1 MRILSFLA
9 ASALFSTPVFA
20 ADLGTYRPGTPYSS
34 SVAGGADVCESHCSG
49 DAQCRAWNYVKPN
62 PRASGV
68 CEFLSSASSP
78 IASQISISGEGYTES
93 FQSSLITSGS
103 THTVRVG
110 TQIQPASSTV
120 KVGQPTPT
128 RRVVREAVPQRVQLH
143 QTSTRSPENMSLTE
157 QQNLYRQQAAPQ
169 QIQPRQT
176 VYTRP
181 AFRPI
186 LDGAGRAAPQYAPR
200 TQPQIQPR
208 PYQQPRAVSQNR
220 RVTGPRRS
228 VSPQIAPQQYQPQ
241 AELRSE
247 PITASRPP
255 VGQPIPT
262 PTNMPRRSVV
272 APQVTAPA
280 QSVNPVALVPEQ
292 AQESLFGRL
301 NDDVQASPNVTAAPT
316 IPVTSQPMPALAG
329 GR

>member
-62 PRASGV
+62 PRVSGV

-78 IASQISISGEGYTES
+78 IASQISISGEGYTGS
-93 FQSSLITSGS
+93 FQSSRITSGS

-110 TQIQPASSTV
+110 TQGKPASNTV
-120 KVGQPTPT
+120 TPRQPTST
-128 RRVVREAVPQRVQLH
+128 RRVVREAVPQRVTLH

-176 VYTRP
+176 VHTRP

-186 LDGAGRAAPQYAPR
+186 LDGAKQAAPQYTPR
-200 TQPQIQPR
+200 TQPQIQPHA
-208 PYQQPRAVSQNR
+208 YQQSHAVAQPR
-220 RVTGPRRS
+220 RVTGPRR
-228 VSPQIAPQQYQPQ
+228 VTPPQYQPQ
-241 AELRSE
+241 STAR
-247 PITASRPP
+247 PQQITQSRPP
-255 VGQPIPT
+255 IGQPIPT
-262 PTNMPRRSVV
+262 PTNMPRRSVI
-272 APQVTAPA
+272 APQVATPG
-280 QSVNPVALVPEQ
+280 QSPNPVALAPEQ
-292 AQESLFGRL
+292 AQKSLFGRL